1 MTQRA
6 FIVALGSAA
15 LWPLAACAPVAMG
28 PTTYFADPG
37 QYEYFSCALLT
48 ERRKYWADRELELR
62 LLMDR
67 AEQASG
73 GTVVSMIAYNKAD
86 HVAAHEELKLIDETR
101 RAKKCDGLR

>member
-1 MTQRA
+1 
-6 FIVALGSAA
+6 
-15 LWPLAACAPVAMG
+15 MG

-62 LLMDR
+62 LLMDK

-73 GTVVSMIAYNKAD
+73 GTVVSMVAYKAD

>member
-1 MTQRA
+1 MCQRA
-6 FIVALGSAA
+6 FILALGSAA
-15 LWPLAACAPVAMG
+15 VWPLATCAPVAMG

-37 QYEYFSCALLT
+37 QYEYFSCGLLA

-62 LLMDR
+62 LLMDK

-73 GTVVSMIAYNKAD
+73 GTVVSIIAYKGD
-86 HVAAHEELKLIDETR
+86 YIAAHEELKLIDETR

>member
-1 MTQRA
+1 MSQRA
-6 FIVALGSAA
+6 FILALASGAV
-15 LWPLAACAPVAMG
+15 WPLAACAPVAMG

-37 QYEYFSCALLT
+37 QYEYFSCGLLA

-62 LLMDR
+62 LLMDQ

-73 GTVVSMIAYNKAD
+73 GTVVSIIAYKSD
-86 HVAAHEELKLIDETR
+86 HIAAHEELKLIDETR

>member
-1 MTQRA
+1 MRQRA

-15 LWPLAACAPVAMG
+15 LWSAAACAPVAMG

-37 QYEYFSCALLT
+37 QYEYFSCALLV

-62 LLMDR
+62 LLMDK

-73 GTVVSMIAYNKAD
+73 GTVVSIIAYKSD
-86 HVAAHEELKLIDETR
+86 HIAAHEELKLIDETR
-101 RAKKCDGLR
+101 RAKKCDGPR